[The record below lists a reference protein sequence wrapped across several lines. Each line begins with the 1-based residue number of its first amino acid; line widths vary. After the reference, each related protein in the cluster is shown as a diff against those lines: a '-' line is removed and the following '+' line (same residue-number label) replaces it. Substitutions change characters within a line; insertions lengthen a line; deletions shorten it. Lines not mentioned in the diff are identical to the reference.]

1 MVSVR
6 FFILKNRLIYAF
18 LPENT
23 EKFKKNAKKIKKRF
37 AKCIGL
43 VYIRCCSMYD
53 MRDYQGSGVS
63 GIKKDARVAELADA
77 YG

>member
-23 EKFKKNAKKIKKRF
+23 EKIKKNAKKIKKRF

-53 MRDYQGSGVS
+53 MLD
-63 GIKKDARVAELADA
+63 DAAREWN
-77 YG
+77 